1 MVHPDADEATG
12 AFCGASRSS
21 FFYAPHPHPSR
32 GAGGPRERAAGRV
45 LAGGGLPRRRPRAV
59 LLEPDP
65 VVRLAAEAAVRK
77 LGFEPGLA
85 PARIVFVDLA
95 GLGACPCAQGDGR
108 GLIIGYV
115 TGRPLTAAA
124 HAAHGCCTQVM
135 ELVALRDGP
144 AFRVLAVPPALEAA
158 RLTTREADVLALV
171 LAGASDR
178 RIAAALGIAPSTART
193 HVRAVLRKTGAG
205 SRRELRRRDG
215 RDVTGA
221 RIRWPVPVSPPVEM
235 PLATAPF
242 PLAPLAPASPSGL
255 RASDAQVRR
264 ASPSRSADVAQR

>member
-1 MVHPDADEATG
+1 
-12 AFCGASRSS
+12 
-21 FFYAPHPHPSR
+21 
-32 GAGGPRERAAGRV
+32 
-45 LAGGGLPRRRPRAV
+45 
-59 LLEPDP
+59 
-65 VVRLAAEAAVRK
+65 VRLAAEAAVRK

-178 RIAAALGIAPSTART
+178 RIAAALGIAPSCARPASAAAASCGVAT
-193 HVRAVLRKTGAG
+193 GGTWRAPPSSGRFP
-205 SRRELRRRDG
+205 SRR
-215 RDVTGA
+215 
-221 RIRWPVPVSPPVEM
+221 P
-235 PLATAPF
+235 
-242 PLAPLAPASPSGL
+242 PSG
-255 RASDAQVRR
+255 RSPRR
-264 ASPSRSADVAQR
+264 HSPSRRSRRRRRQVCALPTPRFVELRPLVRPASLSDNERCRCGAAGERVANADRGGRPCMPRSTS